1 MTKLA
6 RDELLILLIEECGEV
21 IQAATKALRF
31 GWDVDHGVGYG
42 NNRMVLS
49 RELGD
54 LMGVVDGLDIDHDNL
69 SAMRVSK
76 LKRAREAKAQYG
88 VGVGTVGAS
97 K

>member
-1 MTKLA
+1 MAEKLT
-6 RDELLILLIEECGEV
+6 RDDLLVLLIEECGEV

-49 RELGD
+49 REIGD

-76 LKRAREAKAQYG
+76 LKRAQEAKSLYG
-88 VGVGTVGAS
+88 VGVGGSGT
-97 K
+97 